1 MSPEK
6 PVITIVM
13 IGNDVVRTVRSIFTQ
28 EGINWVNEVKLIKQG
43 RLGNFKTL
51 THIVSVPD
59 KDPQPRRRQITGA
72 IAKESTHLL
81 MLYPHGDPYTIY
93 VFDRRAFL
101 E

>member
-1 MSPEK
+1 MNPEN

-28 EGINWVNEVKLIKQG
+28 EGINSVNEVKLIKQG

-51 THIVSVPD
+51 THTVTIPD
-59 KDPQPRRRQITGA
+59 DPQVRRRQVTGA
-72 IAKESTHLL
+72 LAKESTHLL
-81 MLYPHGDPYTIY
+81 IMYPQGLPYTIY